1 MSHPCDHLSCRS
13 PAARRR
19 GLRAPTRQSGGAT
32 VQPAAPVSG
41 TRRTQHGSRA
51 CCWLINRLGKEAGR
65 GHGPDAGRKHP
76 SPGSAGP
83 FGESGGGEEGWSPP
97 PRFAPRYR
105 VLTQRGDFLGAG
117 LHSPCKTIPLGRATA
132 QRSGEGG
139 GQSLLRSSLRGGG
152 GAGRAG
158 NRCRL
163 SPAASSSSGRFLLS
177 PASSSSPPPR
187 PVRTGTLQDPCHAG
201 LAGSARRVAKGGC
214 ACPFGRRGGRADRR
228 GGRPPGPGE
237 SGPWARA
244 PCTCVSHA
252 SFHARRHARRL

>member
-13 PAARRR
+13 PAARRG

-41 TRRTQHGSRA
+41 PRRTQHGSRA

-97 PRFAPRYR
+97 PDVCPS
-105 VLTQRGDFLGAG
+105 VPCPHTAG
-117 LHSPCKTIPLGRATA
+117 PLPGRRASFSLQDDPLGKGDSAE

-139 GQSLLRSSLRGGG
+139 GQSPLRSSLRGGG
-152 GAGRAG
+152 GAGRAV

-163 SPAASSSSGRFLLS
+163 SPAA
-177 PASSSSPPPR
+177 SSSPPPR

-244 PCTCVSHA
+244 PCTCVSRA

>member
-1 MSHPCDHLSCRS
+1 MRGESTPRRAPPGPLGNREE
-13 PAARRR
+13 ARRV
-19 GLRAPTRQSGGAT
+19 G
-32 VQPAAPVSG
+32 
-41 TRRTQHGSRA
+41 RR
-51 CCWLINRLGKEAGR
+51 
-65 GHGPDAGRKHP
+65 
-76 SPGSAGP
+76 
-83 FGESGGGEEGWSPP
+83 PP
-97 PRFAPRYR
+97 MFAPRYR

-139 GQSLLRSSLRGGG
+139 GQSPLRSSLRGGG
-152 GAGRAG
+152 GAGRAV
-158 NRCRL
+158 NRCR
-163 SPAASSSSGRFLLS
+163 LS

-244 PCTCVSHA
+244 PCA
-252 SFHARRHARRL
+252 FHARRHARRL